1 MGWGGGSGGKRGEDG
16 GDEGGAG
23 DRGWGDLS
31 PHHMVNICA
40 AKSAWNPGKH
50 TKSGFFEGWADGQG
64 VYWPRKQSSW
74 IANALENFAARPRP
88 SLCEI

>member
-1 MGWGGGSGGKRGEDG
+1 MGGKWGGKRGGRGGEDG

-31 PHHMVNICA
+31 PHQSHHMVTTCA

-50 TKSGFFEGWADGQG
+50 TNKELFGGGLMGG
-64 VYWPRKQSSW
+64 VCIGLDSDRAGSRT
-74 IANALENFAARPRP
+74 L
-88 SLCEI
+88 